1 VVPSKNIIVVFTG
14 GGFDPGEVGKFLIAA
29 VKSDQPLPE
38 NRAAVA
44 RLDAAVKR
52 AAIAAPANS
61 VQPLPPLA
69 ARISGKTF
77 EFDQNPLGLKELSL
91 TFKPGAEASLQLSL
105 ADNRF
110 TNKLVS
116 VRPIGL
122 DGVPRLSSD
131 GRFGLPVGLKGF
143 WKDNETFVFDYD
155 EIANIN
161 AYRFE
166 LRFGEKGVSVDLTEK
181 TGTTKLSFAGKFKPH

>member
-1 VVPSKNIIVVFTG
+1 M
-14 GGFDPGEVGKFLIAA
+14 
-29 VKSDQPLPE
+29 
-38 NRAAVA
+38 
-44 RLDAAVKR
+44 
-52 AAIAAPANS
+52 
-61 VQPLPPLA
+61 
-69 ARISGKTF
+69 
-77 EFDQNPLGLKELSL
+77 
-91 TFKPGAEASLQLSL
+91 TFKPGPEASVRLSL
-105 ADNRF
+105 VDNRF

-161 AYRFE
+161 DYRFE
-166 LRFGEKGVSVDLTEK
+166 LRLSEKGVTVDLTEK
-181 TGTTKLSFAGKFKPH
+181 TDTTKLSFAGKLKLD